1 MLRFHRITGL
11 LTDASARATDRKY
24 IFPENDIFLFDRRRH
39 HPLMLT
45 PRNLVISRDS
55 LITPF
60 DLQAVLPLRKT
71 SETSTGPLK
80 PQQKPCLATQRF

>member
-11 LTDASARATDRKY
+11 LADASARATDRKH

-39 HPLMLT
+39 HSLMLT

-55 LITPF
+55 LTTPF
-60 DLQAVLPLRKT
+60 DLQAALPF
-71 SETSTGPLK
+71 
-80 PQQKPCLATQRF
+80 TQNV